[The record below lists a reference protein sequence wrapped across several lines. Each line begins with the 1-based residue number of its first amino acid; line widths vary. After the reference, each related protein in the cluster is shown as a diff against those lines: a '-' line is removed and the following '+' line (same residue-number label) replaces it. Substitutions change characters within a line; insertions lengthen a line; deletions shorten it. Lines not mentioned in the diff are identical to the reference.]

1 MSSPEGSPGELIELL
16 TTEALYM
23 QTCTSLYQTVKIQ
36 EMAEKKKLSSLYFC
50 VQPNLLPQ

>member
-36 EMAEKKKLSSLYFC
+36 EMAEKKN
-50 VQPNLLPQ
+50 V

>member
-36 EMAEKKKLSSLYFC
+36 EMAEKKMLSSLYFC
-50 VQPNLLPQ
+50 LQPSLLPQ